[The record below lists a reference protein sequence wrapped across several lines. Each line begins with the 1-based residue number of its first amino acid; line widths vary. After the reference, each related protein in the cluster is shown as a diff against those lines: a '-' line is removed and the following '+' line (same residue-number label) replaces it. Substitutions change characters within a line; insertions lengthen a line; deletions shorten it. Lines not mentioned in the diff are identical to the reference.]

1 MEFQKLV
8 KQLRELNLPEGEYV
22 VVGSGAL
29 AARGMREA
37 NDLDILVT
45 KHLWDSLASNY
56 KVEITP
62 EGIENIN
69 LGDIQILGK
78 GSVFSD
84 ESIADLQTLI
94 QTTEAVEGI
103 RFISLPY
110 LKKFKQ
116 KLGREK
122 DLKDIKLIDNY
133 LRDSS
138 RSSE

>member
-8 KQLRELNLPEGEYV
+8 KQLKELNLPEDQHV

-37 NDLDILVT
+37 NDFDVLVT
-45 KHLWDSLASNY
+45 KQLWDRLASNY

-84 ESIADLQTLI
+84 ENIADLQTLI
-94 QTTEAVEGI
+94 QTAEAVEGVC
-103 RFISLPY
+103 FINLPY

-122 DLKDIKLIDNY
+122 DLKDIELIDRY
-133 LRDSS
+133 LANHG
-138 RSSE
+138 